1 MSYADDLNAL
11 LPEDWHISNLINLA
25 PNWQINATNG
35 EHVVIATGNE
45 IESAC
50 DLACYKIEI
59 GDFVGRLFS
68 LGRLRHAEASA
79 PEPSSLLQA
88 LGFKPKAQL
97 VLRRL

>member
-1 MSYADDLNAL
+1 MTIHDDILAL

-50 DLACYKIEI
+50 ALACYKIEI
-59 GDFVGRLFS
+59 GDFAGRLFS
-68 LGRLRHAEASA
+68 LGRLRHAEAA
-79 PEPSSLLQA
+79 PAVPSSLLQA
-88 LGFKPKAQL
+88 LGFKPKAQP